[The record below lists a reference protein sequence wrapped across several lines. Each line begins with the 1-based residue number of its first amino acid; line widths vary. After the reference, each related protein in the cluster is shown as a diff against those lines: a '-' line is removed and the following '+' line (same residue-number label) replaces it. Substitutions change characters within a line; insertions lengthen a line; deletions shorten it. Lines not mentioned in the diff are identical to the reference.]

1 MFVHVLLCFLSL
13 CLVRDFGAGES
24 DAYQLDEEI
33 ERREWG
39 GSGLPLPRGLDTSS
53 AGWFGGSG
61 DTKLALDEI
70 EVYAL
75 QDGQPAI
82 IVPGAAPAPPA
93 AVAGGGGFRFGA
105 RAVPAAAAAAAAGLV
120 PAGNGPMGSAI
131 LTPEHRN
138 HLLRFFSNALL
149 PHVLLYRASH
159 DGFAVSDWQRKCLNK
174 GPTLTVVK
182 SECGNIFGQ

>member
-1 MFVHVLLCFLSL
+1 
-13 CLVRDFGAGES
+13 
-24 DAYQLDEEI
+24 
-33 ERREWG
+33 
-39 GSGLPLPRGLDTSS
+39 LPLPRGLDTSS

-93 AVAGGGGFRFGA
+93 AVAAGGGGGVGGGGFRFGA
-105 RAVPAAAAAAAAGLV
+105 RAVPAAAGGLV

-131 LTPEHRN
+131 LTAEHRN
-138 HLLRFFSNALL
+138 HLLRFFSNAAL
-149 PHVLLYRASH
+149 PHILLYRASH
-159 DGFAVSDWQRKCLNK
+159 DGFAAQDWQRKCLNK

>member
-1 MFVHVLLCFLSL
+1 
-13 CLVRDFGAGES
+13 
-24 DAYQLDEEI
+24 LDEEI

-82 IVPGAAPAPPA
+82 IVPGAAAVA
-93 AVAGGGGFRFGA
+93 AVAGGAGGGGGIFRFGA
-105 RAVPAAAAAAAAGLV
+105 RAVPAAAAGVV

-131 LTPEHRN
+131 LTQEHKN
-138 HLLRFFSNALL
+138 HLLRFFSNAAL
-149 PHVLLYRASH
+149 PHILLYRASH
-159 DGFAVSDWQRKCLNK
+159 DGFAASDWQRKCLNK

-182 SECGNIFGQ
+182 SECGNIFGQREQAAHANAKPCRRNSAPSLDQYV